1 MNSTGYFLRPLS
13 PLVFRSGRP
22 FGQADAHGGGVGFD
36 FPLPHTVAGAL
47 RGAWVDAVGHNL
59 KPNDQ
64 AMLDLEMRGALR
76 ARRALLVADQAGP
89 IRLFAPRPA
98 DAVYVGLDRRGGFDL
113 QALAPGVV
121 AAGEG
126 CDLPHQLSP
135 VMSDSNSPPLDGP
148 IDWDLNALAQWMAC
162 QLGHLPSSQAL
173 GAVPQARRSHVAI
186 DAGTLTSIDGAL
198 FQSAGLD
205 FDDAL
210 ADEGLVAWLGSRR
223 FGLDTQA
230 LAGRHAR
237 LGADGRCMALEP
249 LPTAGQTSGQT
260 SGLNSG
266 LNPGLVAPLDCPQPL
281 ASSLDA
287 LCVGDR
293 FRLLLLTPAC
303 YLRNGWYPDGMKAGA
318 SAAAIEGGLTSLM
331 PPRQPNA
338 ADASTRERAKPWR
351 LRLVAAA
358 LGPWQPLAASKLRSA
373 EGKQGFTRR
382 PLRRLVPAGTVY
394 WLEILERG
402 STPLSHAWM
411 QSTCRTEY
419 DRDGLGLALPGLCAE

>member
-22 FGQADAHGGGVGFD
+22 FGQADAHGGGVGYD

-47 RGAWVDAVGHNL
+47 RGAWVDAMGHKL
-59 KPNDQ
+59 KANDQ

-76 ARRALLVADQAGP
+76 ARRALLAPDQAGP
-89 IRLFAPRPA
+89 IHLFAPRPA
-98 DAVYVGLDRRGGFDL
+98 DAVYAGLDRRGGFDL
-113 QALAPGVV
+113 QALAPAV
-121 AAGEG
+121 AAAGAG

-148 IDWDLNALAQWMAC
+148 TDWSLNALAQWMAC
-162 QLGHLPSSQAL
+162 ELSHLPSSQAL
-173 GAVPQARRSHVAI
+173 GAVAQAKRSHVAI

-205 FDDAL
+205 FDDAH
-210 ADEGLVAWLGSRR
+210 ADEGLVAWLSSRR
-223 FGLDTQA
+223 FGLDTRA
-230 LAGRHAR
+230 LDGRHAR

-249 LPTAGQTSGQT
+249 LLTPGLTSEP
-260 SGLNSG
+260 NPG
-266 LNPGLVAPLDCPQPL
+266 LNPGLIAPLHCPQRL
-281 ASSLDA
+281 AEALDA
-287 LCVGDR
+287 LRPRDR

-303 YLRNGWYPDGMKAGA
+303 YLRNGGYPDGMKAGDRKD
-318 SAAAIEGGLTSLM
+318 AIEGCLTSLM
-331 PPRQPNA
+331 PPRPPKGA
-338 ADASTRERAKPWR
+338 TASTNEPTKPWR

-358 LGPWQPLAASKLRSA
+358 LGPWQALAASKLRNA
-373 EGKQGFTRR
+373 DGQQGFTRR
-382 PLRRLVPAGTVY
+382 PLRRLAPAGTVY

-419 DRDGLGLALPGLCAE
+419 ARDGLGLALPGLCAE